1 MFESLSHSSLE
12 VIEEAKAQATRLQAA
27 SCGSEHLLYALAGEK
42 TGIAHL
48 ALITLKVS
56 QEQIGKELEA
66 MQPNRLAQV
75 LRQANKASQIPQQP
89 EPKVAFS
96 EELLLVLSA
105 ADDQRRYY
113 GAKKL
118 LPEHLLLGICE
129 VEEIR
134 ASKVL
139 EEFGANISF
148 LRGQTIDLMAKKY
161 LAEQKAPTLSSA
173 ICTGLSELI
182 SKNLEA
188 AQSLKQLADLSQ
200 SHLHPLPESKSVVHM
215 VFVAYLQEFLSV
227 QVQFQRYLL
236 QQSIRQLTER
246 TGSLDDELV
255 ASIVSAS
262 AQHLRLEARYTI
274 EFLWTHEYRLLSQVL
289 DEAEH
294 DLIGSAIEDLF
305 WAHSEELAL
314 HELYD
319 KALQDHR
326 RKQVL
331 ASQKRRLEIQSRI
344 RRLRGRLGD
353 TLKQCFLQK
362 PLSA

>member
-1 MFESLSHSSLE
+1 MFESLSHSAIE
-12 VIEEAKAQATRLQAA
+12 IIEEAKAQATRLQAA
-27 SCGSEHLLYALAGEK
+27 SCGSEHLLYGLAGEK
-42 TGIAHL
+42 TGIAHQ

-56 QEQIGKELEA
+56 QEQIGRELEA

-75 LRQANKASQIPQQP
+75 LRQANKATQGTPA

-96 EELLLVLSA
+96 EELLLVLGA

-129 VEEIR
+129 VNEIR
-134 ASKVL
+134 AGKVL
-139 EEFGANISF
+139 EEFGANIVF
-148 LRGQTIDLMAKKY
+148 LRGQTIDLMAKRY

-188 AQSLKQLADLSQ
+188 AEALKLLSERSQ
-200 SHLHPLPESKSVVHM
+200 SHLHPLPESKNVVHM
-215 VFVAYLQEFLSV
+215 VFVGYLQEFLSV

-236 QQSIRQLTER
+236 QQSIRLLTER
-246 TGSLDDELV
+246 TGSLDDEVV

-319 KALQDHR
+319 TALQDHR

-344 RRLRGRLGD
+344 KRLRSRLGE

-362 PLSA
+362 PMSA